1 MFDFSS
7 IFDGQIIKNTHGAGH
22 VSLIF
27 QGYVLILDDR
37 KRWPI
42 LISGWFHAFL
52 RGKSARIPTFSGLDP
67 NFFQITFP
75 EFWVPKLSL
84 RPKAKK
90 RTGGAG
96 KPPPP
101 PPKAHHTGMDT
112 GYIYIYIRPSYRR
125 TTISHEL
132 GTINDGS
139 SNKGGIWANCVFILP
154 AKPQKMKVWKSEASC
169 K

>member
-1 MFDFSS
+1 MIFHSYTVNHSWFYPGVAMFDFSS

-75 EFWVPKLSL
+75 EFWVPKPSL

-101 PPKAHHTGMDT
+101 PPKAHYTGMDT

-125 TTISHEL
+125 TTISQSTMVQATKE
-132 GTINDGS
+132 GS
-139 SNKGGIWANCVFILP
+139 GRTVFYF
-154 AKPQKMKVWKSEASC
+154 AG
-169 K
+169 

>member
-7 IFDGQIIKNTHGAGH
+7 IFDGQIIKNTHGTSH

-75 EFWVPKLSL
+75 EFWVPNPSL

-112 GYIYIYIRPSYRR
+112 GYIDDLVI
-125 TTISHEL
+125 
-132 GTINDGS
+132 DGLQS
-139 SNKGGIWANCVFILP
+139 AMNWERSTMVQATKEGSGMIWANCVFFLP
-154 AKPQKMKVWKSEASC
+154 AKLQKMKVWKSEASC